1 MSEPVRASRR
11 KYHIIYKTTCLVT
24 GRYYIGMHSTD
35 DLEDGYLGSG
45 LRLKRSVKKYGRD
58 QHVRKIIEVLPTR
71 QAASERE
78 KELITE
84 DLRADPMCLNCGVG
98 GLGAV
103 DRPVTKEETRQ
114 KMSDSHKRNNADPL
128 WKSKRW
134 QNHKDLMNKP
144 ENIAK
149 NCAAQSIIQNKP
161 EQKALRSRPCT
172 VDGVTIFESIKA
184 LCAALGKGKAGLR
197 SPSFK
202 FIEPNGPVK
211 NAIGILNA
219 WADPKKKAIRLTK
232 RQETLN
238 KKLNK

>member
-24 GRYYIGMHSTD
+24 NKYYIGMHSTD
-35 DLEDGYLGSG
+35 DLEDGYMGSG
-45 LRLKRSVKKYGRD
+45 QVLWKSIKKYGKE
-58 QHVRKIIEVLPTR
+58 QHRCEVLEYLPDRGRLALREEELVNPDTLKDPLCMNLR
-71 QAASERE
+71 TGGTGNYER
-78 KELITE
+78 LH
-84 DLRADPMCLNCGVG
+84 
-98 GLGAV
+98 
-103 DRPVTKEETRQ
+103 KEETRQ
-114 KMSDSHKRNNADPL
+114 KMAETHMRNNADPA
-128 WKSKRW
+128 WKAERW
-134 QNHKDLMNKP
+134 KNHKALMNLPSNKMACS
-144 ENIAK
+144 N
-149 NCAAQSIIQNKP
+149 AQKEFQNRP

-172 VDGVTIFESIKA
+172 VDGVTIFESVKA